1 MASQDAISVKYLD
14 RIAVITINRPEK
26 LNALNMDLYY
36 ELSNKLREI
45 EKRDDISITVITGT
59 GRFFSA

>member
-1 MASQDAISVKYLD
+1 MASKDAISVKYLN

-26 LNALNMDLYY
+26 LNALNLDLYY

>member
-1 MASQDAISVKYLD
+1 MASTDPLYVKYVN
-14 RIAVITINRPEK
+14 RTAVITINRPEK
-26 LNALNMDLYY
+26 LNAMTMDLYY

-45 EKRDDISITVITGT
+45 EQRDDITVTVITGT

>member
-1 MASQDAISVKYLD
+1 MKYLN

-26 LNALNMDLYY
+26 LNALNLDLYY

>member
-1 MASQDAISVKYLD
+1 MASKDAISVKYLN
-14 RIAVITINRPEK
+14 RIALITINRPEK
-26 LNALNMDLYY
+26 LNALNLDLYY